1 MELKREQIQ
10 VLTIDSDADVGVCR
24 RKAVSL
30 AGRIGFD
37 EVKSGEIAILMSELA
52 TNVLKHGGGRGKV
65 CISEMTDENS
75 RKAIEIICCDSGKGI
90 PDFSQAMSDG
100 FTDKQ
105 SLGIGLG
112 SIRRFS
118 DIFESISTRESDSP
132 VAEFSHLF
140 QHCLRSVKWLPEINW
155 RSSNKKLVT
164 GAATRSL
171 IGEMLNG
178 DSFVITHTGPEKTL
192 AVVIDGLGHG
202 KEANLASTII
212 KEQVLLKSELPLP
225 ELITYLHQSARS
237 TRGAVVGAVFI
248 DTERSVLSFSGIG
261 NIEGFV
267 LSGDS
272 KKSLISFGGILGHHI
287 RTPRKFEYNF
297 QPGDI
302 LCMYSDGITSRWS
315 PDKINWKEHPQQ
327 IAEHIINSYSRANDD
342 ATVLIISYP
351 V

>member
-1 MELKREQIQ
+1 MEVKREQIQ
-10 VLTIDSDADVGVCR
+10 LLTIDGDADVGVCR

-52 TNVLKHGGGRGKV
+52 TNVLRHGGGRGRV
-65 CISEMTDENS
+65 CISEITDENK

-90 PDFSQAMSDG
+90 PDFNLAISDG
-100 FTDKQ
+100 FTQKQ

-118 DIFESISTRESDSP
+118 DIFESISTRDSDSP

-140 QHCLRSVKWLPEINW
+140 HHCLRSVKWVPELNW
-155 RSSNKKLVT
+155 RSSNKKLLT
-164 GAATRSL
+164 GASTRCK
-171 IGEMLNG
+171 IGESLNG
-178 DSFVITHTGPEKTL
+178 DSYAIAHPGPEKTL
-192 AVVIDGLGHG
+192 IAVIDGLGHG
-202 KEANLASTII
+202 KEAHLASSII

-237 TRGAVVGAVFI
+237 TRGAVIGTVFI
-248 DTERSVLSFSGIG
+248 DTERSVLTFSGIG

-287 RTPRKFEYNF
+287 RTPRKFEYPF

-315 PDKINWKEHPQQ
+315 PDQIDWKDHPQR
-327 IAEHIINSYSRANDD
+327 IAEYIVNSFSRTNDD